1 LSGIIGKVSLNIA
14 SHQAGSYQISTP
26 VYEGPLDLLLQL
38 IERAELDITRLALAQ
53 VTDQYLAHIKFLQE
67 QSADSGGTG
76 GGLEPEEV
84 SAFLVIAARLL
95 QIKSEALLPRP
106 PERAA
111 GEEDPGEA
119 LAAQLIA
126 YRKYRQIADLLSQ
139 REAGKLRTHLRLAAP
154 PRIEGSVD
162 LSGLGLA
169 DLIAAAQA
177 VLKTADSR
185 PSLSSVVTPPRI
197 TIREKIGLITRQL
210 RMKGQA
216 SFRALLGKQWTRLD
230 VVVTFLAM
238 LELVKRHMVIA
249 NQEVLFGEIEL
260 NVDKA
265 WSEEADFELEFG
277 E

>member
-53 VTDQYLAHIKFLQE
+53 VTDQYLAHLKFLQE
-67 QSADSGGTG
+67 SASSGETG

-139 REAGKLRTHLRLAAP
+139 REAGKLRTYLRLAAP

-210 RMKGQA
+210 RMNGQA

-238 LELVKRHMVIA
+238 LELVKRHMVVA
-249 NQEVLFGEIEL
+249 HQEVLFGEIEL
-260 NVDKA
+260 NVDRA